1 MASTGIHHLR
11 MANTKQ
17 YIKKFSRIEYE
28 SIVYELDTVRY
39 EPEWII
45 GLLHAYG
52 WNIFF
57 IMWNVKSSV
66 LLVITLTEFSL
77 IVYVF

>member
-39 EPEWII
+39 EPE
-45 GLLHAYG
+45 
-52 WNIFF
+52 
-57 IMWNVKSSV
+57 
-66 LLVITLTEFSL
+66 
-77 IVYVF
+77 